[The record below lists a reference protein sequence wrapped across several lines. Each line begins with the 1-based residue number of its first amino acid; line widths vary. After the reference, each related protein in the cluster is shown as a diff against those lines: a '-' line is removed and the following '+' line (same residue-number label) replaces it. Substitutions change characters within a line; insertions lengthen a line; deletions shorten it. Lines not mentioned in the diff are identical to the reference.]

1 VDFRLPSRR
10 RHSRYKLI
18 SLLLP
23 ALLAGSVVGA
33 PGAQAATARATQAA
47 KVEPALT
54 ARLDA
59 GRSDFWV
66 RFARQPELKS
76 AARITDWKA
85 RGEAVVATLRGKAD
99 SDQAT
104 AVKTLR
110 DAKADYVSLYIDNSI
125 YVRNGSPEL
134 AAKLA
139 SDPEV
144 LSLWAPRT
152 FSVPKDEIVS
162 KDAPKTKLA
171 AGPELGVKAI
181 HADQVWTR
189 YQATGQGIVIGSID
203 TGAQYDHPALVS
215 SYRGNNGDGTF
226 THDYNWFDP
235 ARVCATDAPCDNVG
249 HGSHTTGTMVGD
261 DHNGRQIGV
270 APGARW
276 ISAKGCETDRLCT
289 DVALGLSA
297 QWMLAPTK
305 LDGSDPDPSK
315 RPNIIN
321 NSWGSPVSNP
331 WYQEYVRQWVAAGIF
346 TTYAVG
352 NAGPGC
358 ATAGSPGDYPE
369 AYAVGAVDIDG
380 SIASFSSRG
389 NPTRDDIKPNIVAP
403 GILVTSSLPGD
414 RYGIINGTSMAAPH
428 VSGAVALLWSAAPQ
442 LSGDIAATRAL
453 LDRTARD
460 HDDTSCGGT
469 ASDNN
474 VYGEGMLDVYEAVSD
489 APRPNAGLLTGTVTD
504 SAGEP
509 VARARLSAPNS
520 NVVTTG
526 ADGTYQ
532 LYLDAGDHD
541 VSVQT
546 FGYDT
551 QHFAAHIEAHGTTT
565 KDFQLVT
572 TPRATLS
579 GLVRDGS
586 GHGWPLYAKLT
597 IDGVPGQWYTNP
609 ATGRYTIDM
618 PVGSTQKLNVQ
629 PVYGGYT
636 TTPVE
641 VLLTDDLVKDVSV
654 PIDQRACK
662 APGYDAQCTK
672 VRGGLLQG
680 VVKDANTGQ
689 PVNGATVTRA
699 DQTAKTVT
707 TPDDPAR
714 PDGFYWLFAPAGTD
728 KAAATMR
735 SYRQQQK
742 AVTVQTDWV
751 RSLNFSLQAGQ
762 LKVTEPGVDATLRLG
777 KTVQRTLTITNEGTA
792 PASYS
797 LSDVQRSFELQGG
810 STAGFAG
817 KSSGTPVR
825 RVPVQAVAG
834 PVTGAKAPGA
844 DAAAQPAG
852 QWWLPIADQPLAR
865 EDVATATHDGLL
877 YAAGGAVPDP
887 ESSGTVITPVSF
899 VYDPATPAWR
909 RIADMPEG
917 RQRPSAGFVGDKLY
931 VVGGWAGQAHQ
942 VAAKTLIYTPATDRW
957 TTGAVN
963 PKPWAASGSAVLDG
977 KVYSIGGC
985 AGECQIA
992 TTDVTAYDAAHN
1004 TFQVVA
1010 PYPEPISWPSCGG
1023 IDGKVYCAGGLTVNE
1038 AGTRPQ
1044 SVTHGF
1050 VYDPKTNSWSKA
1062 ADLPVE
1068 LWASAYAVAN
1078 GKLAVSG
1085 GVVGNDST
1093 QLTNESFEYDA
1104 ATDTWTNLPNAPAPM
1119 YRSAGACG
1127 MYRVGGLLDARM
1139 VASAS
1144 QLSGHDNCEAAGSDA
1159 TWLSA
1164 SAADGTLAPKASVS
1178 VTLTVDSTTVSQ
1190 PGAYRAELSVRDDT
1204 PYAVSPVGVTMTA
1217 QAPASWARLSGTVT
1231 GRTCDGDTIALAD
1244 ATIAVDRQ
1252 DGSWTLA
1259 SGKDGSYALW
1269 LPGGGPKVRVVVAA
1283 DRYRPVSVD
1292 VALPRGSQT
1301 LLPVTLTPLDC

>member
-1 VDFRLPSRR
+1 MR
-10 RHSRYKLI
+10 RHLRRTLI
-18 SLLLP
+18 GVL
-23 ALLAGSVVGA
+23 AAGLLATSAVN
-33 PGAQAATARATQAA
+33 AQAEQQPG
-47 KVEPALT
+47 KVEPAL
-54 ARLDA
+54 AAQLDA
-59 GRSDFWV
+59 GQSGFWV

-85 RGEAVVATLRGKAD
+85 RGEAVVSALRTKAD
-99 SDQAT
+99 SDQAGVT
-104 AVKTLR
+104 KLLR
-110 DAKADYVSLYIDNSI
+110 EAKADYVSLYIDNSI
-125 YVRNGSPEL
+125 YVRNGSREL

-139 SDPEV
+139 ADPEV
-144 LSLWAPRT
+144 VSLRAPKT
-152 FSVPKDEIVS
+152 YTVPKDEIVS
-162 KDAPKTKLA
+162 KDAAKTQLA

-181 HADQVWTR
+181 HADQVWNR

-215 SYRGNNGDGTF
+215 SYRGTNGDGTF
-226 THDYNWFDP
+226 THDYNWYDP
-235 ARVCATDAPCDNVG
+235 ARVCATEAPCDNVG

-276 ISAKGCETDRLCT
+276 ISAKGCETDQVCT

-321 NSWGSPVSNP
+321 NSWGSPVSNS

-352 NAGPGC
+352 NAGSGC

-369 AYAVGAVDIDG
+369 AYAVGAVDPQG
-380 SIASFSSRG
+380 AIASFSSRG

-414 RYGIINGTSMAAPH
+414 RYGIINGSSMAAPH

-442 LSGDIAATRAL
+442 LIGDLAATRAL

-469 ASDNN
+469 AGDNN
-474 VYGEGMLDVYEAVSD
+474 VYGEGMLDIYEAVSD

-504 SAGEP
+504 SVGAP
-509 VARARLSAPNS
+509 VSGARLSAPNS

-526 ADGTYQ
+526 PDGRYE

-551 QHFAAHIEAHGTTT
+551 QHFATHIDARSTTT

-609 ATGRYTIDM
+609 ATGRYTLDM
-618 PVGSTQKLNVQ
+618 PVGTTHKLTVQ

-641 VLLTDDLVKDVSV
+641 VQLTDDLVKDISI
-654 PIDQRACK
+654 PIDQRSCS
-662 APGYDAQCTK
+662 APGYDPQCQK
-672 VRGGLLQG
+672 VRGGLIQG
-680 VVKDANTGQ
+680 VVKDANTGL

-699 DQTAKTVT
+699 TQSAKTIT
-707 TPDDPAR
+707 TPDDPTR

-728 KAAATMR
+728 KATAAMR
-735 SYRQQQK
+735 SYQQQKK

-751 RSLNFSLQAGQ
+751 RTLNFSLKAGR
-762 LKVTEPGVDATLRLG
+762 LKVTEPDVSATLQLG
-777 KTVQRTLTITNEGTA
+777 TTAQRTLTITNDGTA

-817 KSSGTPVR
+817 TSSATPVR
-825 RVPVQAVAG
+825 RVPVQPVAG
-834 PVTGAKAPGA
+834 PVTRVEAART
-844 DAAAQPAG
+844 DAAAQPAAE
-852 QWWLPIADQPLAR
+852 WWLPIANQPLAR
-865 EDVATATHDGLL
+865 EDIATATHDGLL
-877 YAAGGAVPDP
+877 YAAGGAVSDP
-887 ESSGTVITPVSF
+887 ASGTVIVPVSF
-899 VYDPATPAWR
+899 VYDPATLAWR
-909 RIADMPEG
+909 QIADMPEG

-931 VVGGWAGQAHQ
+931 VVGGWAGETHQ
-942 VAAKTLIYTPATDRW
+942 VAAKTLVYDPASDRW
-957 TTGAVN
+957 TSGADN

-977 KVYSIGGC
+977 KVYSVGGC
-985 AGECQIA
+985 AGECQVA
-992 TTDVTAYDAAHN
+992 TADVTAYDAAHN
-1004 TFQVVA
+1004 SFQVLA

-1023 IDGKVYCAGGLTVNE
+1023 LDGKVYCAGGLTVNE
-1038 AGTRPQ
+1038 AGTRPK
-1044 SVTHGF
+1044 STMHSYS
-1050 VYDPKTNSWSKA
+1050 YDLQTNSWSRVT
-1062 ADLPVE
+1062 DLPVE

-1078 GKLAVSG
+1078 GKLAISG
-1085 GVVGNDST
+1085 GVVGPDST

-1104 ATDTWTNLPNAPAPM
+1104 TTDTWTKLPNSSTPM
-1119 YRSAGACG
+1119 YRGAGACG
-1127 MYRVGGLLDARM
+1127 MYRVGGLEDSRI
-1139 VASAS
+1139 VASAE
-1144 QLSGHDNCEAAGSDA
+1144 QLSGHGNCETAGSDA
-1159 TWLSA
+1159 PWLSETAA
-1164 SAADGTLAPKASVS
+1164 SGTLAPNGSVT
-1178 VTLTVDSTTVSQ
+1178 VTLTVDSTQVTQ
-1190 PGAYRAELSVRDDT
+1190 PGVYRSDVSVREDT
-1204 PYAVSPVGVTMTA
+1204 PYAVSPVAVTMNA
-1217 QAPASWARLSGTVT
+1217 QAPASWARVSGTVT
-1231 GRTCDGDTIALAD
+1231 GQTCDGATAALPG
-1244 ATIAVDRQ
+1244 ATIAIDRRT
-1252 DGSWTLA
+1252 DSWTLA
-1259 SGKDGSYALW
+1259 TANDGSYALW
-1269 LPGGGPKVRVVVAA
+1269 VPGAAAKARVVVAA
-1283 DRYRPVSVD
+1283 DGYRPASVD
-1292 VALPRGSQT
+1292 VALQKGANV
-1301 LLPVTLTPLDC
+1301 LLPFTLRPLYC